1 MEISTEN
8 ILFKKRVDINE
19 KNFENDD
26 YKNWLSSINFRK
38 SSRCASIML
47 NVILLDASFS
57 YKSFWSTRILFFSM
71 FRFNWLPWYKVRLEL
86 ALKLLEVV
94 SWELKVLVTGSTLE
108 PFSKLKLVLPLTEGS
123 LLYFDCLRF
132 SSEVFLLISAFFMVM
147 LFWFYGDVVLNC
159 IINTILKRPIGTLP
173 KNRHIHRK

>member
-1 MEISTEN
+1 M
-8 ILFKKRVDINE
+8 K

-47 NVILLDASFS
+47 NVILLDASFR

-71 FRFNWLPWYKVRLEL
+71 FRFNWFPWYKVRLEL
-86 ALKLLEVV
+86 TLKLLEVV

-108 PFSKLKLVLPLTEGS
+108 PFSRLKLVFPVTEGS

-132 SSEVFLLISAFFMVM
+132 SSEVFLLISAFLWWYCSELHNQYNPEATTWNFAQKPPHSPQ
-147 LFWFYGDVVLNC
+147 
-159 IINTILKRPIGTLP
+159 IIGLM
-173 KNRHIHRK
+173 